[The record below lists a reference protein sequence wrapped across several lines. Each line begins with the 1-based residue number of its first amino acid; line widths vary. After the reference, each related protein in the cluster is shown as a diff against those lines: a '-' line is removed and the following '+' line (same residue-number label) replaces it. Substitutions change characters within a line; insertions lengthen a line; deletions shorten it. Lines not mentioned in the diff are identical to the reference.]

1 MLVVMPKFIDDNYEK
16 YAFSIKF
23 AQLLIT
29 LKVFHICLK
38 TFELKRV

>member
-1 MLVVMPKFIDDNYEK
+1 MPKIIGNNYEN
-16 YAFSIKF
+16 YEFNIKF

-29 LKVFHICLK
+29 IRSTKICLK